1 MKEDMLRTGNCSP
14 GKCLP
19 CNSRRVTFSV
29 SVPRHALHRPGIL
42 FQSTGPAKVGCEVA
56 AGVIP
61 DLASQNV
68 LVPNQHPLFGCSM
81 NSGAIAHLYGL
92 QDLALKSSTNGEV
105 CGVYPFYPLP
115 GGFAHMIFI
124 FPYIGNFIIPTDELI
139 FFRGVGQPPTST
151 WRLQGFGHKVMLVE
165 ASFAG

>member
-1 MKEDMLRTGNCSP
+1 
-14 GKCLP
+14 
-19 CNSRRVTFSV
+19 
-29 SVPRHALHRPGIL
+29 
-42 FQSTGPAKVGCEVA
+42 
-56 AGVIP
+56 
-61 DLASQNV
+61 
-68 LVPNQHPLFGCSM
+68 M